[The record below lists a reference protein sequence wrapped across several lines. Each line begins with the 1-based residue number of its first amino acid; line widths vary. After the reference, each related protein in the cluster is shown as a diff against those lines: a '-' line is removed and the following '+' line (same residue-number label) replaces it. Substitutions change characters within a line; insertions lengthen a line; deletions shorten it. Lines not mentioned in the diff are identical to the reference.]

1 MFVMR
6 KLSVKSRVY
15 ALLVMLLFFL
25 PGAVTF
31 AQINEVPRTLVS
43 FSEEELVELGR
54 NSRVIAAVEAQNAL
68 GRSLDQIKQFDEE
81 WQNAGSVTR
90 FMLDL
95 MSNDLALVLHNFE
108 YTYGFIVE
116 TFVMDNRGANVAQTA
131 RTSDYWQGDEA
142 KFSGSYNNGSGA
154 IHYGDVEYDGS
165 VDEIIVQV
173 SVPVMNGSRAVGAIT
188 FGVSLDRWE
197 RR

>member
-95 MSNDLALVLHNFE
+95 
-108 YTYGFIVE
+108 
-116 TFVMDNRGANVAQTA
+116 
-131 RTSDYWQGDEA
+131 SDR
-142 KFSGSYNNGSGA
+142 
-154 IHYGDVEYDGS
+154 I
-165 VDEIIVQV
+165 
-173 SVPVMNGSRAVGAIT
+173 R
-188 FGVSLDRWE
+188 
-197 RR
+197 